1 MSTDQPYM
9 SPEGMPP
16 PEKPGMSTGT
26 KVLIILG
33 IIFLVLV
40 LLCCGFGGAFVWWG
54 TAYMKDAISDDP
66 QVVREVTGEIVE
78 IDIPDKIKPL
88 FSMDMNV
95 PFSDQRVMVMVV
107 YGDQGD
113 GTAVMLASFG
123 EAFADQG
130 QAQMR
135 QQMEQSLREQGFSP
149 DSGAGAGEATEKE
162 IVIRG
167 EPVKF
172 MFATAKDPDS
182 GEDRIHVTGMFEGNT
197 GPVMIMVFA
206 DPEKLSEEEIVEMLE
221 SIK

>member
-16 PEKPGMSTGT
+16 YQKPGMSTGT

-33 IIFLVLV
+33 IIFLVLA
-40 LLCCGFGGAFVWWG
+40 LLCCGGGVAVFWAG
-54 TAYMKDAISDDP
+54 ASYMKDAISDDP
-66 QVVREVTGEIVE
+66 QVIRRVTAEIAD
-78 IDIPDKIKPL
+78 IDVPEKLKPQ
-88 FSMDMNV
+88 FSMNMKV
-95 PFSDQRVMVMVV
+95 PISGDKLMVMVV
-107 YGDQGD
+107 YGNQAD

-149 DSGAGAGEATEKE
+149 GGGVGPGEATEKE
-162 IVIRG
+162 IEVRG

-182 GEDRIHVTGMFEGNT
+182 GEDRSHVTGMFEGNT